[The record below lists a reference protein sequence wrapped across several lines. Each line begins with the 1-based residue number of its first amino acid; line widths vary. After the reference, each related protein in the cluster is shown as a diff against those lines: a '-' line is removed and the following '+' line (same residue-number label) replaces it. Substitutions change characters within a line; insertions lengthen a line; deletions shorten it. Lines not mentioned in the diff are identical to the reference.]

1 MGRAGEVSKV
11 PKEIGKRWDGGRD
24 ADETFTSDYA
34 LKAPVLLLSSKDG

>member
-1 MGRAGEVSKV
+1 MSKV